1 MSATYFVDPRDR
13 KRSLMLRQKPLCSGA
28 QTGFKCKHYW
38 STITKLDVLNSLSL
52 KQGEKTRRCLVVAPE
67 IIELGDG
74 GQEQAVYCDRY
85 VSDTTRPFD
94 SSFEDG
100 YEPLTQAEI
109 NELDA
114 LTDEQVDE
122 EDADDD
128 DEDLEALVT
137 DVEKKADEVYRR
149 TLAVAQVAGIGV
161 DALAPADADEEDRTE
176 D

>member
-74 GQEQAVYCDRY
+74 GQEQAVFCDRY
-85 VSDTTRPFD
+85 VSDTNRPFD
-94 SSFEDG
+94 ASFEDG

-122 EDADDD
+122 EDADD
-128 DEDLEALVT
+128 EDLDALVT

-149 TLAVAQVAGIGV
+149 TLAVAQVAGIGTEA
-161 DALAPADADEEDRTE
+161 DAIADADDDEDRTE